1 VPQNVEL
8 REFLRTRRARLTP
21 EDAGLPPGEGQRRVP
36 GLRRE
41 ELAALAGVSVDYY
54 VRLEQGRS
62 MSVSASVLD
71 AVARALRLDDDERTH
86 LFELAKPPARARR
99 RSPARPQRVRPG
111 VRQLLD
117 GLPTPAF
124 VTGRRLDVL
133 ATNHLARALLCDF
146 DALPPAQRNHARWV
160 FLDPAARELYADWEA
175 VARDNVAVLRMDAGR
190 HPDDPELSALIGEL
204 TVKDEDF
211 ARWWAQHDV
220 LRRGYG
226 TKVYRH
232 PVVGELTVGYEA
244 FPVAG
249 DPEQTLFVYTVEPGS
264 RSAEAL
270 ALLASWTAQ
279 PSAGS
284 PATSDDGLP
293 AADGHP
299 TREPPA

>member
-1 VPQNVEL
+1 MAQNVEL
-8 REFLRTRRARLTP
+8 REFLRTRRGRLTP
-21 EDAGLPPGEGQRRVP
+21 EDAGLPPGEGGRRVP

-54 VRLEQGRS
+54 IRLEQGRS
-62 MSVSASVLD
+62 TSVSASVLD
-71 AVARALRLDDDERTH
+71 AIARALRLDDDERAH
-86 LFELAKPPARARR
+86 LFTLAKPAAPARR
-99 RSPARPQRVRPG
+99 RAAPRPQRVRPG
-111 VRQLLD
+111 VRRLVE

-160 FLDPAARELYADWEA
+160 FLDPASRELYADWEA
-175 VARDNVAVLRMDAGR
+175 VARDNVAVLRMEAGR

-220 LRRGYG
+220 LRHGYG

-232 PVVGELTVGYEA
+232 PVVGELTVDYEA

-249 DPEQTLFVYTVEPGS
+249 DPEQTLFVYTVAPGS

-270 ALLASWTAQ
+270 ALLASWTAA
-279 PSAGS
+279 PPAGS
-284 PATSDDGLP
+284 AAESDRGRAATDAG
-293 AADGHP
+293 A
-299 TREPPA
+299 TREVSE